1 MATTKKMTLAN
12 ARKELKRLLG
22 NHDYSPLREDP
33 ERTRP
38 ALLALVE
45 QEGDAVCDAL
55 AEGGVLGIVGWQGDV
70 EMVAKL
76 LERGVDP
83 NAPDKPSHGVPGA
96 TPLQAVT
103 EGTPDDEVKNLV
115 VVELLL
121 KKGASVDA
129 LYPPPDVRV
138 STPRH
143 GPLDNAV
150 KSQRDRLLEK
160 LLPYASEASR
170 AHALVTAVLQA
181 EGQPSDSRPR
191 RFLAEWITKLPVD
204 GAGPMGLSALHAA
217 AIGGDEDVY
226 ALVEAHAKEKQ
237 PKLAE
242 AVSFTSYSFP
252 SGPGGG
258 LIPSARFAAGST
270 PLDLIGPVRAV
281 FVAGRGKFEAAKGGK
296 GWGAFNE
303 SQLAKI
309 VARIEALDAL
319 EAKLKAAGATSGAT
333 REALPGPL
341 GVVEAALMRLAK
353 AAGTEA
359 RLAAAIGGIDTT
371 GMGPLGF
378 LLQITSDAKDAFAP
392 LERRGAH
399 RLDLFLTGALRET
412 PVLYG
417 PKAKALRG
425 TFLEPGEETVLIW
438 PEEYPAEAKRIFETA
453 LLGLDGDTVIGATK
467 EHDGTK
473 LWAVD
478 SESVTLLG
486 EMTAFVAEGAAALLG
501 EKVAAAP
508 PSDTKSDVK
517 PAAASPVKGKN
528 VCITGKMSLDRDEV
542 TRKLEALGANVTS
555 GVSGKT
561 QILFAGEKAGSKLAK
576 AKEMGIPVL
585 DEKGLAKVLAGETP
599 PELGGASDA
608 VSAPAKPIAATPAAV
623 TPTATTPAAA
633 PAPSTPATE
642 PPMPSVTPRPRD
654 GAFRAHHA
662 GSTQVSAE
670 GEYVGGK
677 KHGVW
682 RWWYSDGQ
690 LQSEVTFVHGLREGH
705 ETGWHENGNKS
716 AEGDNRGG
724 HREGPWDFWY
734 ASGAFQQRYLYR
746 QGKQHG
752 EYVWNL
758 ENGSPRARG
767 QFCDGRR
774 VGHWTWHGE
783 PQHEKM
789 TRGHDD
795 LGRNHGEDAGWYPG
809 GQLAYRRF
817 YDHGKPVGVHEA
829 WSTDGTLTSRTT
841 YDASS
846 RLVEKLTVVDGKE
859 TIERF
864 VHGLPEKLVADRK
877 KLTKLA
883 AKVAKGKDRYK
894 KQDALG
900 EAVDYGQR
908 GALALHLWREG
919 VLDLPKEPELFELV
933 RGEAHA
939 MSGEEL
945 MRLLAQVELTKDTY
959 SAHIPQWPSDLDELV
974 VEVFARDPGPIEAG
988 WRELPSAAK
997 RGVGFVLAR
1006 FGKDVRKELGDLS
1019 ELLAKK
1025 HAESAIQERLR
1036 WPARPPEMPADPFRP
1051 DEVRLFDWQLPT
1063 PAFDDFLALYGS
1075 KERFA
1080 EKLLEIAKE
1089 RVKNPLT
1096 TPIYF
1101 STYKPAIERAAVEDL
1116 AALVRG
1122 GSLHQW
1128 TAAHTEAALLK
1139 WRSDGAEALTTVALA
1154 IDDHG
1159 LRKWP
1164 AVCCAIVKRAE
1175 EGLPVDERLVDAL
1188 VLPAETP
1195 SLGWVEQRI
1204 GKLPLEDLKRDPAWI
1219 DSAVDFAND
1228 PELGTEPNF
1237 ETMRI
1242 VYRALRVLPEA
1253 TVKRLVERTLESQYG
1268 KTHAAP
1274 YLHLVNDPVLWERA
1288 IEVMEKE
1295 ESVRMHQVA
1304 LGLAHLPIAALPIL
1318 EAAWKRATKKDVK
1331 ASVHRAIVGVLAR
1344 AASRGETW
1352 DPRWDELVQMEV
1364 EAASYDYP
1372 YVGALLRKVVHRLPT
1387 ERAEKVLLRE
1397 LDPKRPKSFAR
1408 AMTLVASHPT
1418 EAVLRAAFRGLL
1430 VAEERIASEDQHP
1443 MGPAM
1448 SAIPDVA
1455 AWVKWLLKKGAGS
1468 KLAGVFESAVGGT
1481 DKYKALKASLESD
1494 GVETA
1499 KVLDKVDQLVALAKR
1514 ELGASVGEPIYLLR
1528 RFDAPPKEL
1537 APLGLNRI
1545 GGLPPGV
1552 TADEWPTCGDEPM
1565 VHLFTLDLATMPEL
1579 RQQLGG
1585 KRTFSFFMASPEMNE
1600 AYEPGNEQTAV
1611 VMLDDAQVG
1620 SEGEAPEDTVVRD
1633 TQYFEPVRVE
1643 VPSRVFFAGGGE
1655 LYKAI
1660 YGAHARVLGDPIWL
1674 QSEEDGG
1681 GTFVMQLDE
1690 GFVDVNLGDMGV
1702 LYVYEDGGF
1711 WQCH

>member
-45 QEGDAVCDAL
+45 QEGDAICEAL
-55 AEGGVLGIVGWQGDV
+55 AEAGVLGIVGWQGDV
-70 EMVAKL
+70 ELVAKL

-83 NAPDKPSHGVPGA
+83 NAVDKPSHGVPGT

-103 EGTPDDEVKNLV
+103 EGIPDDEAKNLAV
-115 VVELLL
+115 IELLL
-121 KKGASVDA
+121 AKGASVDA

-150 KSQRDRLLEK
+150 KSQRGRLLEK

-170 AHALVTAVLQA
+170 THALVTAVLQT
-181 EGQPSDSRPR
+181 EGQKSDSGPR
-191 RFLAEWITKLPVD
+191 KFLTEWIPKLPVD

-217 AIGGDEDVY
+217 AIVGDEEVY

-270 PLDLIGPVRAV
+270 PLDVIAPVRAV

-319 EAKLKAAGATSGAT
+319 EAKLKAGGATSGAT

-341 GVVEAALMRLAK
+341 GIVEVALMRLAK

-392 LERRGAH
+392 LERQGTH
-399 RLDLFLTGALRET
+399 RLDLFLTGALRAT

-417 PKAKALRG
+417 PKAKSLRG
-425 TFLEPGEETVLIW
+425 TFLEPGEDTVLIW

-478 SESVTLLG
+478 HESVTLLG
-486 EMTAFVAEGAAALLG
+486 EMTAFVTEGAAALLG
-501 EKVAAAP
+501 EKALAAAP
-508 PSDTKSDVK
+508 QPEPKPDVK
-517 PAAASPVKGKN
+517 SAPVSPVKGKN

-555 GVSGKT
+555 SVSGKT
-561 QILFAGEKAGSKLAK
+561 QILFAGEKSGSKLAK

-599 PELGGASDA
+599 AELGGETKSAAST
-608 VSAPAKPIAATPAAV
+608 PAQPTAATAP
-623 TPTATTPAAA
+623 TPAAA
-633 PAPSTPATE
+633 ATAAPAKTTASE
-642 PPMPSVTPRPRD
+642 PPMPTVTPRPRD

-670 GEYVGGK
+670 GDYVGGK

-682 RWWYSDGQ
+682 RWWYANGQ

-734 ASGAFQQRYLYR
+734 ASGAFQQRYIYR

-767 QFCDGRR
+767 QFSEGRR

-817 YDHGKPVGVHEA
+817 YDHGKPVGVHET

-841 YDASS
+841 YDPSS

-877 KLTKLA
+877 KLTKIA

-919 VLDLPKEPELFELV
+919 LLDLPKQPELFELV
-933 RGEAHA
+933 RGEAHT

-959 SAHIPQWPSDLDELV
+959 SAHLPQWPSDLDELV

-988 WRELPSAAK
+988 WRDLPSAAR

-1019 ELLAKK
+1019 ELLAIK
-1025 HAESAIQERLR
+1025 HAENAIQERLR
-1036 WPARPPEMPADPFRP
+1036 WPARPPESPADLFRP
-1051 DEVRLFDWQLPT
+1051 DEVRLFEWQLPT

-1089 RVKNPLT
+1089 RVKNPLLNA
-1096 TPIYF
+1096 IYF

-1139 WRSDGAEALTTVALA
+1139 WRDDGAEALTTVALA

-1195 SLGWVEQRI
+1195 SLGWVEQRV
-1204 GKLPLEDLKRDPAWI
+1204 GKLPFEDLKRDPAWI

-1228 PELGTEPNF
+1228 AELGTEPNF

-1253 TVKRLVERTLESQYG
+1253 TVKRLVERALESQYA
-1268 KTHAAP
+1268 KTFAAP
-1274 YLHLVNDPVLWERA
+1274 YLHLVNDPAFWERA
-1288 IEVMEKE
+1288 IAVLENEDL
-1295 ESVRMHQVA
+1295 RGHQTS
-1304 LGLAHLPIAALPIL
+1304 LGLAQLPLSALPIL
-1318 EAAWKRATKKDVK
+1318 EAAWARAKKKESK
-1331 ASVHRAIVGVLAR
+1331 ATFHRAIVGVLAR

-1352 DPRWDELVQMEV
+1352 DARWDELVQMEV

-1387 ERAEKVLLRE
+1387 ERAEKVLVRE

-1418 EAVLRAAFRGLL
+1418 EAVLHAAFRGLL
-1430 VAEERIASEDQHP
+1430 VAEERIASEDQHA

-1468 KLAGVFESAVGGT
+1468 KLASVFESAVGGT

-1528 RFDAPPKEL
+1528 RFDTTPKEL

-1552 TADEWPTCGDEPM
+1552 TADEWPTCNDEPM

-1600 AYEPGNEQTAV
+1600 AYEPGNDQTAV

-1620 SEGEAPEDTVVRD
+1620 AEGEAPEDTVVRD

-1702 LYVYEDGGF
+1702 LYVYDDGGF

>member
-38 ALLALVE
+38 ALLALVD
-45 QEGDAVCDAL
+45 QEGDAVCEAL
-55 AEGGVLGIVGWQGDV
+55 AEGGVLGIVGWRGDV
-70 EMVAKL
+70 EMVARL

-83 NAPDKPSHGVPGA
+83 NAPDKPSHGVPGS
-96 TPLQAVT
+96 TPLQVVT
-103 EGTPDDEVKNLV
+103 EGTPDDEAKNLAV
-115 VVELLL
+115 IDLLL
-121 KKGASVDA
+121 AKGASVDA

-143 GPLDNAV
+143 GALDNAV
-150 KSQRDRLLEK
+150 KAYRGALIEK
-160 LLPYASEASR
+160 LLPHASEATKV
-170 AHALVTAVLQA
+170 HALVTAVLQT
-181 EGQPSDSRPR
+181 EGQPSESAARKL
-191 RFLAEWITKLPVD
+191 LAEWLPKLPVD
-204 GAGPMGLSALHAA
+204 GVGPMGLSPLHAA
-217 AIGGDEDVY
+217 AIVGDADVY

-237 PKLAE
+237 PSLAE

-258 LIPSARFAAGST
+258 VIPSARFAAGST

-378 LLQITSDAKDAFAP
+378 LLQITTDAKDAFAP
-392 LERRGAH
+392 LPRQGTH

-478 SESVTLLG
+478 NESVTLLG

-501 EKVAAAP
+501 EKVLAAAP
-508 PSDTKSDVK
+508 RPETTSDVK
-517 PAAASPVKGKN
+517 PASVSPVKGKN

-555 GVSGKT
+555 SVSGKT

-585 DEKGLAKVLAGETP
+585 DEKGLATVLAGETP
-599 PELGGASDA
+599 PELGGTKDA
-608 VSAPAKPIAATPAAV
+608 QAATSAPAAPA
-623 TPTATTPAAA
+623 TPTAAATSPSA
-633 PAPSTPATE
+633 PTAE
-642 PPMPSVTPRPRD
+642 PPMPTVTPRPRD
-654 GAFRAHHA
+654 GAFRAHHP
-662 GSTQVSAE
+662 GSTQVSVE
-670 GEYVGGK
+670 GEHVAGK

-682 RWWYSDGQ
+682 RWWYASGQ
-690 LQSEVTFVHGLREGH
+690 LQSEVTFAHGLREGR

-716 AEGDNRGG
+716 AEGENRGG

-758 ENGSPRARG
+758 EDGSPRARG
-767 QFCDGRR
+767 QFFEGRR
-774 VGHWTWHGE
+774 VGHWTWHAE

-789 TRGHDD
+789 TRSHDEQ
-795 LGRNHGEDAGWYPG
+795 GRNHGEDAGWYPG
-809 GQLAYRRF
+809 GQLAYRRL
-817 YDHGKPVGVHEA
+817 YDHGKPIGVHET
-829 WSTDGTLTSRTT
+829 WSLEGALTSRTT

-846 RLVEKLTVVDGKE
+846 RLVEKLTVSDGKE

-864 VHGLPEKLVADRK
+864 VHGLPEKLLADRK
-877 KLTKLA
+877 KLTKIA

-919 VLDLPKEPELFELV
+919 LLDLPKEPELFELV

-939 MSGEEL
+939 LSGDEL
-945 MRLLAQVELTKDTY
+945 VRLLAQVELTKDTY
-959 SAHIPQWPSDLDELV
+959 SAHIPQWPNDLDELV
-974 VEVFARDPGPIEAG
+974 VEVFARDPAPIEVG
-988 WRELPSAAK
+988 WRDLPSAAK

-1036 WPARPPEMPADPFRP
+1036 WPARPPEKPADPYRP
-1051 DEVRLFDWQLPT
+1051 DEVRLFEWQLPT

-1089 RVKNPLT
+1089 RVKNPVANA
-1096 TPIYF
+1096 IYF
-1101 STYKPAIERAAVEDL
+1101 STYKHAIERAAVEDL

-1128 TAAHTEAALLK
+1128 TAAHTEAALLT
-1139 WRSDGAEALTTVALA
+1139 WRHDGAEALTTVALA
-1154 IDDHG
+1154 IDDRG

-1164 AVCCAIVKRAE
+1164 AVCCAILKRAE

-1188 VLPAETP
+1188 ELPAETP
-1195 SLGWVEQRI
+1195 SLGWVETRI
-1204 GKLPLEDLKRDPAWI
+1204 GRLPSDDLKRDPAWI
-1219 DSAVDFAND
+1219 DSVVNFAND
-1228 PELGTEPNF
+1228 EELGTEPSF
-1237 ETMRI
+1237 EAMRI
-1242 VYRALRVLPEA
+1242 VYRALRVLPET
-1253 TVKRLVERTLESQYG
+1253 TVKRLIERTLESQYT
-1268 KTHAAP
+1268 KTYAAP
-1274 YLHLVNDPVLWERA
+1274 YLHLVNDPALWERA
-1288 IEVMEKE
+1288 LEVMEKE
-1295 ESVRMHQVA
+1295 ESVRMNQVA
-1304 LGLAHLPIAALPIL
+1304 LGLAHLPLAALPIL

-1331 ASVHRAIVGVLAR
+1331 ASFHRAIVGVLAR
-1344 AASRGETW
+1344 AASAGETW
-1352 DPRWDELVQMEV
+1352 DERWDELVQMEI

-1372 YVGALLRKVVHRLPT
+1372 YVGPLLRKVVHRLPT
-1387 ERAEKVLLRE
+1387 ARAEKVLVRE

-1418 EAVLRAAFRGLL
+1418 ETVLHAAFRGLL
-1430 VAEERIASEDQHP
+1430 VAEERIASEDQHA
-1443 MGPAM
+1443 MGPTMAG
-1448 SAIPDVA
+1448 IPDIG

-1468 KLAGVFESAVGGT
+1468 KLAGVFETAVGGT
-1481 DKYKALKASLESD
+1481 DKYEALKKSLESD

-1528 RFDAPPKEL
+1528 RFETPPKEL
-1537 APLGLNRI
+1537 AQLGLNRI

-1552 TADEWPTCGDEPM
+1552 TADEWPTHGDEPM

-1579 RQQLGG
+1579 RRQLGG

-1600 AYEPGNEQTAV
+1600 AYEPGNDQTAV
-1611 VMLDDAQVG
+1611 VTCDDAQVG
-1620 SEGEAPEDTVVRD
+1620 TEGVAPEDAVVRD
-1633 TQYFEPVRVE
+1633 VQYFEPVRVE
-1643 VPSRVFFAGGGE
+1643 VPSHVFFAEGGE
-1655 LYKAI
+1655 LHKAI

-1690 GFVDVNLGDMGV
+1690 GFVDVNLGDLGV
-1702 LYVYEDGGF
+1702 LYVYDDGGF

>member
-45 QEGDAVCDAL
+45 QEGDAICEAL
-55 AEGGVLGIVGWQGDV
+55 AEAGVLGIVGWQGDV
-70 EMVAKL
+70 ELVAKL

-83 NAPDKPSHGVPGA
+83 NAVDKPSHGVPGT

-103 EGTPDDEVKNLV
+103 EGIPDDEAKNLAV
-115 VVELLL
+115 IELLL
-121 KKGASVDA
+121 AKGASVDA

-150 KSQRDRLLEK
+150 KSQRGRLLEK

-170 AHALVTAVLQA
+170 THALVTAVLQT
-181 EGQPSDSRPR
+181 EGQKSDSGPR
-191 RFLAEWITKLPVD
+191 KFLTEWIPKLPVD

-217 AIGGDEDVY
+217 AIVGDEEVY

-270 PLDLIGPVRAV
+270 PLDVIAPVRAV

-319 EAKLKAAGATSGAT
+319 EAKLKAGGATSGAT

-341 GVVEAALMRLAK
+341 GVVETALMRLAK

-378 LLQITSDAKDAFAP
+378 LLQITSDAKDAFVS
-392 LERRGAH
+392 LERKGTH
-399 RLDLFLTGALRET
+399 RLDLFLTGALRAT

-417 PKAKALRG
+417 PKAKSLRG
-425 TFLEPGEETVLIW
+425 TFLEPGEDTVLIW

-478 SESVTLLG
+478 HESVTLLG
-486 EMTAFVAEGAAALLG
+486 EMTAFVTEGAAALLG
-501 EKVAAAP
+501 EKALAAAP
-508 PSDTKSDVK
+508 QPEPKPDVK
-517 PAAASPVKGKN
+517 SAPVSPVKGKN

-555 GVSGKT
+555 SVSGKT

-599 PELGGASDA
+599 AELGGETKSAAST
-608 VSAPAKPIAATPAAV
+608 PAQPTAATAP
-623 TPTATTPAAA
+623 TPAAA
-633 PAPSTPATE
+633 ATAAPAKTTASE
-642 PPMPSVTPRPRD
+642 PPMPTVTPRPRD

-670 GEYVGGK
+670 GDYVGGK

-682 RWWYSDGQ
+682 RWWYANGQ

-734 ASGAFQQRYLYR
+734 ASGAFQQRYIYR

-767 QFCDGRR
+767 QFSEGRR

-817 YDHGKPVGVHEA
+817 YDHGKPVGVHET

-841 YDASS
+841 YDPSS

-877 KLTKLA
+877 KLTKIA

-919 VLDLPKEPELFELV
+919 LLDLPQEPELFELV

-959 SAHIPQWPSDLDELV
+959 SAHLPQWPSDLDELV

-988 WRELPSAAK
+988 WRDLPSAAR

-1019 ELLAKK
+1019 ALLAEK
-1025 HAESAIQERLR
+1025 HAENAIQERLR
-1036 WPARPPEMPADPFRP
+1036 WPARPPESPADLFRP
-1051 DEVRLFDWQLPT
+1051 DEVRLFEWQLPT

-1089 RVKNPLT
+1089 RVKNPLLNA
-1096 TPIYF
+1096 IYF

-1139 WRSDGAEALTTVALA
+1139 WRDDGAEALTTVALA

-1195 SLGWVEQRI
+1195 SLGWVEQRV
-1204 GKLPLEDLKRDPAWI
+1204 GKLPFEDLKRDPAWI

-1228 PELGTEPNF
+1228 AELGTEPNF

-1253 TVKRLVERTLESQYG
+1253 TVKRLVERALESQYA
-1268 KTHAAP
+1268 KTFAAP
-1274 YLHLVNDPVLWERA
+1274 YLHLVNDPAFWERA
-1288 IEVMEKE
+1288 IAVLENEDL
-1295 ESVRMHQVA
+1295 RGHQTS
-1304 LGLAHLPIAALPIL
+1304 LGLAQLPLSALPIL
-1318 EAAWKRATKKDVK
+1318 EAAWARAKKKESK
-1331 ASVHRAIVGVLAR
+1331 ATFHRAIVGVLAR

-1352 DPRWDELVQMEV
+1352 DARWDELVQMEV

-1387 ERAEKVLLRE
+1387 ERAEKVLVRE

-1418 EAVLRAAFRGLL
+1418 ETVLQAAFRGLL
-1430 VAEERIASEDQHP
+1430 VAEERIASEDQHA

-1468 KLAGVFESAVGGT
+1468 KLASVFESAVGGT

-1514 ELGASVGEPIYLLR
+1514 ELGPSVGEPIYLLR
-1528 RFDAPPKEL
+1528 RFDTPPKEL

-1552 TADEWPTCGDEPM
+1552 TADEWPTCNDEPM

-1600 AYEPGNEQTAV
+1600 AYEPGNDQTAV

-1620 SEGEAPEDTVVRD
+1620 AEGEAPEDTVVRD

-1702 LYVYEDGGF
+1702 LYVYDDGGF

>member
-45 QEGDAVCDAL
+45 QPGDAVCTAL
-55 AEGGVLGIVGWQGDV
+55 VEAGVLAIVGWQGDV
-70 EMVAKL
+70 DMVARL

-83 NAPDKPSHGVPGA
+83 NALDKPSHGVPGT

-103 EGTPDDEVKNLV
+103 QGVPDDEAKNLA

-121 KKGASVDA
+121 AKGASVDA

-143 GPLDNAV
+143 GALDNAV
-150 KSQRDRLLEK
+150 KAHRGALIEM
-160 LLPYASEASR
+160 LLPHASEATKV
-170 AHALVTAVLQA
+170 HALVTAVLQT
-181 EGQPSDSRPR
+181 EGQASDSAARKQ
-191 RFLAEWITKLPVD
+191 LAEWFTKLPVD

-217 AIGGDEDVY
+217 AIVGDVDVY
-226 ALVEAHAKEKQ
+226 ALVDAHATEKQ
-237 PKLAE
+237 PRLAE

-258 LIPSARFAAGST
+258 VIPSARFASGST

-319 EAKLKAAGATSGAT
+319 EAKLKADGATSGAT
-333 REALPGPL
+333 REPLPGPL
-341 GVVEAALMRLAK
+341 GVVETALMRLAK
-353 AAGTEA
+353 AAGSEA

-378 LLQITSDAKDAFAP
+378 LLQITSDAKDAFVP

-417 PKAKALRG
+417 PKAKSLRG

-467 EHDGTK
+467 EPDGTM

-478 SESVTLLG
+478 AENVTALG
-486 EMTAFVAEGAAALLG
+486 EMTAFVTDGAAVLLG
-501 EKVAAAP
+501 EQPLVASP
-508 PSDTKSDVK
+508 KSESKSDVK
-517 PAAASPVKGKN
+517 PATVSPVKGKN

-542 TRKLEALGANVTS
+542 TRKLEALGATVTS
-555 GVSGKT
+555 SVSGKT
-561 QILFAGEKAGSKLAK
+561 QILFVGEKAGSKLAK
-576 AKEMGIPVL
+576 ATEMGIPVL
-585 DEKGLAKVLAGETP
+585 DEQALAKVLAGETP
-599 PELGGASDA
+599 QELVESTKD
-608 VSAPAKPIAATPAAV
+608 APA
-623 TPTATTPAAA
+623 ATTGAAA
-633 PAPSTPATE
+633 PESPPTPE
-642 PPMPSVTPRPRD
+642 PPTPTVTPRPRD
-654 GAFRAHHA
+654 GAYRAHHP
-662 GSTQVSAE
+662 GSTRVSAE
-670 GEYVGGK
+670 GEYVAGK

-682 RWWYSDGQ
+682 RWWYASGQ

-716 AEGDNRGG
+716 AEGENRGG

-734 ASGAFQQRYLYR
+734 KSGAFQHRYIYR

-758 ENGSPRARG
+758 EDGSPRARG
-767 QFCDGRR
+767 QFFEGRR
-774 VGHWTWHGE
+774 VGQWTWHAE
-783 PQHEKM
+783 PQHEKI

-795 LGRNHGEDAGWYPG
+795 QGRNHGEDAGWYPG
-809 GQLAYRRF
+809 GQIAYRRF
-817 YDHGKPVGVHEA
+817 YDHGRPVGVHET
-829 WSTDGTLTSRTT
+829 WSTDGVSTSRTT

-846 RLVEKLTVVDGKE
+846 RLVEKLTVAEGKE

-864 VHGLPEKLVADRK
+864 VHGLPEKLATDRK
-877 KLTKLA
+877 KLEKIA
-883 AKVAKGKDRYK
+883 AKVAKAKDRYK
-894 KQDALG
+894 KQDTLG
-900 EAVDYGQR
+900 EAVDWGQR

-919 VLDLPKEPELFELV
+919 LLDLPKEPELLELV

-939 MSGEEL
+939 LSAEEVL
-945 MRLLAQVELTKDTY
+945 RLLAAVQLPKDPY
-959 SAHIPQWPSDLDELV
+959 SPHLPGWIADLDELV
-974 VEVFARDPGPIEAG
+974 SEMLARDPAPIEAG
-988 WRELPSAAK
+988 WRELPKPMK

-1006 FGKDVRKELGDLS
+1006 FGKDVRAELGDLS
-1019 ELLAKK
+1019 ELLAEK

-1036 WPARPPEMPADPFRP
+1036 WPAYRPELPADPFRP
-1051 DEVRLFDWQLPT
+1051 DEVRLFENQLPT
-1063 PAFDDFLALYGS
+1063 PAFDDFLALYGG

-1080 EKLLEIAKE
+1080 QKLLQIAKE
-1089 RVKNPLT
+1089 RVGDPVAHG
-1096 TPIYF
+1096 IYLA
-1101 STYKPAIERAAVEDL
+1101 TYKLAIERAAVEDL
-1116 AALVRG
+1116 AALIRG
-1122 GSLHQW
+1122 GQLHQY
-1128 TAAHTEAALLK
+1128 TAAQTELALLT
-1139 WRSDGAEALTTVALA
+1139 WRSDGAEALTDVALA
-1154 IDDHG
+1154 IADRG

-1164 AVCCAIVKRAE
+1164 AVCCAILKRAE

-1188 VLPAETP
+1188 ELPAETP
-1195 SLGWVEQRI
+1195 SLGWVDQRI
-1204 GKLPLEDLKRDPAWI
+1204 GRLPFEDLKRDPAWI
-1219 DSAVDFAND
+1219 DSAVDFAD
-1228 PELGTEPNF
+1228 DAELGTEPCF
-1237 ETMRI
+1237 ETMRV

-1253 TVKRLVERTLESQYG
+1253 TVKRLIERTLETQYT
-1268 KTHAAP
+1268 KTYAAP
-1274 YLHLVNDPVLWERA
+1274 YLHLVNDPALWERA
-1288 IEVMEKE
+1288 IAVMENE
-1295 ESVRMHQVA
+1295 DSVRTHQVA
-1304 LGLAHLPIAALPIL
+1304 LGLAHLPLAALPIL
-1318 EAAWKRATKKDVK
+1318 EAAWKRATKKDAK
-1331 ASVHRAIVGVLAR
+1331 AAFHRAIVGVLAR
-1344 AASRGETW
+1344 AASAGETW
-1352 DPRWDELVQMEV
+1352 DERWDELVQMEV

-1372 YVGALLRKVVHRLPT
+1372 YVGPLLRKVVHRLPT
-1387 ERAEKVLLRE
+1387 ERAQKVLVRE

-1418 EAVLRAAFRGLL
+1418 DAVLQAAFRGLL
-1430 VAEERIASEDQHP
+1430 AAEPRIASDDHYA

-1448 SAIPDVA
+1448 SAIPDVE
-1455 AWVKWLLKKGAGS
+1455 AWVKWLLQKGAGS
-1468 KLAGVFESAVGGT
+1468 KLASVFETAVGGAE
-1481 DKYKALKASLESD
+1481 KYEALKKSLASD

-1499 KVLDKVDQLVALAKR
+1499 KVLDEVDQLVALAKR
-1514 ELGASVGEPIYLLR
+1514 ELGASAGEPIYLLR
-1528 RFDAPPKEL
+1528 RFDAPPRDL

-1552 TADEWPTCGDEPM
+1552 PADEWPTCGDEPM

-1600 AYEPGNEQTAV
+1600 AYTPGNDQTAV
-1611 VMLDDAQVG
+1611 VMLDDADV
-1620 SEGEAPEDTVVRD
+1620 SADGEAPEDAVVRE

-1643 VPSRVFFAGGGE
+1643 VPSRVFFADGGE

-1660 YGAHARVLGDPIWL
+1660 YRAHARVIGDPIWL
-1674 QSEEDGG
+1674 QGEEDGG

-1702 LYVYEDGGF
+1702 LYVYDDGGF